1 MLRSVLIVLAVLIVL
16 WLAWLSGSMRLGAL
30 ASVDRWRQI
39 TVSPFEGPL
48 PQGAQPSD
56 TVSWASAADGRAAR
70 AFAQRAYFTTGA
82 SSEDQDRHRDPYRD
96 HDRDRD
102 RDNVAYGD
110 ETTTSLLFSAD
121 DDEAT
126 TSLSFSAGLS
136 EADLSALG
144 ADNEPS
150 YSRGYQRP
158 NVVPDARGVPVDEE
172 GNFVDVDAPAKRK
185 HHNQARS
192 HLNMTVRGIVKE
204 RGLDGLNGYS
214 EEDKATATTLSQE
227 LNAKMNLQG
236 DLRLTMQDI
245 LRTCRNV
252 RSVNKR
258 AANTTG
264 VRDKRAASTSS
275 EATGV
280 RDKRAAST
288 SSEATGVRD
297 KRAASTHS
305 EATGVRDKRAAST
318 SSASLHF
325 ALGAGA

>member
-158 NVVPDARGVPVDEE
+158 NVVP
-172 GNFVDVDAPAKRK
+172 
-185 HHNQARS
+185 
-192 HLNMTVRGIVKE
+192 VRTE
-204 RGLDGLNGYS
+204 
-214 EEDKATATTLSQE
+214 
-227 LNAKMNLQG
+227 
-236 DLRLTMQDI
+236 
-245 LRTCRNV
+245 
-252 RSVNKR
+252 
-258 AANTTG
+258 
-264 VRDKRAASTSS
+264 
-275 EATGV
+275 
-280 RDKRAAST
+280 
-288 SSEATGVRD
+288 
-297 KRAASTHS
+297 
-305 EATGVRDKRAAST
+305 
-318 SSASLHF
+318 
-325 ALGAGA
+325 